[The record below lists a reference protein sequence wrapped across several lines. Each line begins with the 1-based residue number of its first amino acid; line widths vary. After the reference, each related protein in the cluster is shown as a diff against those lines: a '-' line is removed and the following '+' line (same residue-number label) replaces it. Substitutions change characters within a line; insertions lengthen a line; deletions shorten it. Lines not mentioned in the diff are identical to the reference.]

1 MIEYKMKKILII
13 FSVFLISSYSFSQ
26 RGVRIGYVDTEYIL
40 QNLSEY
46 EQTRDQLE
54 ERADEWKSEIETRFS
69 ELENKKEALNAER
82 LLLTEELVQEKEE
95 EIEIEKNEI
104 LDYQQK
110 RFGPRG
116 DLIIQRKQLIQPIQD
131 QIFIAIKE
139 IAKSRKYDFI
149 FDKSADIVMLYS
161 DRKFDISDQIL
172 RIITRTN
179 NRKQLDSRK
188 DKRQA
193 EEEDKTIVSAVVND
207 DIDEYTEE
215 TEDKTTTEK
224 PKKVLTAK
232 ELREKMLEERKQKIL
247 ASRKVKDSTFINN
260 NNNN

>member
-1 MIEYKMKKILII
+1 MKKFIILCVAL
-13 FSVFLISSYSFSQ
+13 FISSYTFSQ
-26 RGVRIGYVDTEYIL
+26 RGVRIGYIDTEYIL

-46 EQTRDQLE
+46 EDTRNQLE
-54 ERADEWKSEIETRFS
+54 EKAEKWKREIENRFS
-69 ELENKKEALNAER
+69 DLENKKEALNAER
-82 LLLTEELVQEKEE
+82 LLLTEELIKEKEE
-95 EIEIEKNEI
+95 EIKIEKNEI

-116 DLIIQRKQLIQPIQD
+116 DLIIQRKHLIQPIQD

-179 NRKQLDSRK
+179 NRKQLDTRREKREAEEENEILVSNLETDV
-188 DKRQA
+188 DKA
-193 EEEDKTIVSAVVND
+193 EEEDKTD
-207 DIDEYTEE
+207 T
-215 TEDKTTTEK
+215 KK
-224 PKKVLTAK
+224 PEKVLSAK
-232 ELREKMLEERKQKIL
+232 ELREKMLQERKQKIL
-247 ASRKVKDSTFINN
+247 ASRKVKDSTFTKNN
-260 NNNN
+260 DN

>member
-1 MIEYKMKKILII
+1 MKKILIV

-40 QNLSEY
+40 QNLSEF

-54 ERADEWKSEIETRFS
+54 EKANKWKKEIEARFS
-69 ELENKKEALNAER
+69 ELENKKENLNAER
-82 LLLTEELVQEKEE
+82 LLLTEELVQEMEE

-179 NRKQLDSRK
+179 NRKQLDSRS
-188 DKRQA
+188 DKRQV
-193 EEEDKTIVSAVVND
+193 EEEDKTIVSSVIIDNND
-207 DIDEYTEE
+207 EDEEE
-215 TEDKTTTEK
+215 AEVKTANK
-224 PKKVLTAK
+224 NPAKVLTAK

-247 ASRKVKDSTFINN
+247 ASKKVKDSTFTNN
-260 NNNN
+260 NNYN

>member
-1 MIEYKMKKILII
+1 MKKVSILI
-13 FSVFLISSYSFSQ
+13 VLFLISTYVYSQ

-46 EQTRDQLE
+46 EETRDQLE
-54 ERADEWKSEIETRFS
+54 EKADEWRREIENRF
-69 ELENKKEALNAER
+69 EEIENKKEALNAER
-82 LLLTEELVQEKEE
+82 LLLTDELIKEKEE
-95 EIEIEKNEI
+95 EIEIERNEI

-179 NRKQLDSRK
+179 NRKQLDSRREK
-188 DKRQA
+188 REAEQEDKILVSDIETEEIQEI
-193 EEEDKTIVSAVVND
+193 EEENTDNAKKPEKTLS
-207 DIDEYTEE
+207 
-215 TEDKTTTEK
+215 
-224 PKKVLTAK
+224 PK

-247 ASRKVKDSTFINN
+247 ASRKVKDSTFTKNDNN
-260 NNNN
+260 

>member
-1 MIEYKMKKILII
+1 MKKFIIL
-13 FSVFLISSYSFSQ
+13 FAALLISSYTFSQ

-46 EQTRDQLE
+46 EDTRNQLE
-54 ERADEWKSEIETRFS
+54 EKAKKWKREIENRFS
-69 ELENKKEALNAER
+69 DLENKKEALNAER
-82 LLLTEELVQEKEE
+82 LLLTEELIKEKEE

-116 DLIIQRKQLIQPIQD
+116 DLIIQRKHLIQPIQD

-161 DRKFDISDQIL
+161 D
-172 RIITRTN
+172 
-179 NRKQLDSRK
+179 
-188 DKRQA
+188 
-193 EEEDKTIVSAVVND
+193 
-207 DIDEYTEE
+207 
-215 TEDKTTTEK
+215 
-224 PKKVLTAK
+224 
-232 ELREKMLEERKQKIL
+232 
-247 ASRKVKDSTFINN
+247 
-260 NNNN
+260 

>member
-1 MIEYKMKKILII
+1 MKKVRILI
-13 FSVFLISSYSFSQ
+13 VLFLVSSYINGQ

-46 EQTRDQLE
+46 EETRDQLE
-54 ERADEWKSEIETRFS
+54 EKADEWRREIENRF
-69 ELENKKEALNAER
+69 EEIENKKEALNAER
-82 LLLTEELVQEKEE
+82 LLLTDELIKEKEE
-95 EIEIEKNEI
+95 EIEIERNEI

-179 NRKQLDSRK
+179 NRKQLDSRREK
-188 DKRQA
+188 REAEQEDKILVSDIETEEIQEI
-193 EEEDKTIVSAVVND
+193 EEENTDNAKKPEKTLS
-207 DIDEYTEE
+207 
-215 TEDKTTTEK
+215 
-224 PKKVLTAK
+224 PK

-247 ASRKVKDSTFINN
+247 ASRKVKDSTFTKNN
-260 NNNN
+260 NN

>member
-1 MIEYKMKKILII
+1 MKKIGILILI
-13 FSVFLISSYSFSQ
+13 VFLNSNDINSQ

-46 EQTRDQLE
+46 EETRDQLE
-54 ERADEWKSEIETRFS
+54 EKADEWRREIENRF
-69 ELENKKEALNAER
+69 EEIENKKEALNAER
-82 LLLTEELVQEKEE
+82 LLLTDELIKEKEE
-95 EIEIEKNEI
+95 EIEIERNEI

-179 NRKQLDSRK
+179 NRKQLDSRREK
-188 DKRQA
+188 REAEQEDKILVSDVETDEIQEI
-193 EEEDKTIVSAVVND
+193 EEENTDNTKKPEKTLS
-207 DIDEYTEE
+207 
-215 TEDKTTTEK
+215 
-224 PKKVLTAK
+224 PK

-247 ASRKVKDSTFINN
+247 ASRKVKDSTFTKNDNN
-260 NNNN
+260 

>member
-1 MIEYKMKKILII
+1 MKKFIILIATL
-13 FSVFLISSYSFSQ
+13 LISSYTFSQ

-46 EQTRDQLE
+46 EDTRDQLE
-54 ERADEWKSEIETRFS
+54 EKAEKWKREIENRFS
-69 ELENKKEALNAER
+69 DLENKKEALNAER
-82 LLLTEELVQEKEE
+82 LLLTEELIKEEEE

-116 DLIIQRKQLIQPIQD
+116 DLIIQRKHLIQPIQD

-179 NRKQLDSRK
+179 NRKQLDTRRE
-188 DKRQA
+188 KREA
-193 EEEDKTIVSAVVND
+193 EEENEILVSNLETDVDEVEEEEDKTDAP
-207 DIDEYTEE
+207 
-215 TEDKTTTEK
+215 K
-224 PKKVLTAK
+224 PEKVLSAK
-232 ELREKMLEERKQKIL
+232 ELREKMLQERKQKIL
-247 ASRKVKDSTFINN
+247 ASRKVKDSTFIKNN
-260 NNNN
+260 NN

>member
-1 MIEYKMKKILII
+1 MKKVSILI
-13 FSVFLISSYSFSQ
+13 VLFLISSYIYSQ

-46 EQTRDQLE
+46 EETRDQLE
-54 ERADEWKSEIETRFS
+54 EKADEWRREIENRF
-69 ELENKKEALNAER
+69 EEIENKKEALNAER
-82 LLLTEELVQEKEE
+82 LLLTDELIKEKEE
-95 EIEIEKNEI
+95 EIEIERNEI

-179 NRKQLDSRK
+179 NRKQLDSRREK
-188 DKRQA
+188 REAEQEDKILVSDIETEEIQEI
-193 EEEDKTIVSAVVND
+193 EEENTDNAK
-207 DIDEYTEE
+207 
-215 TEDKTTTEK
+215 K
-224 PKKVLTAK
+224 PERTLSPK

-247 ASRKVKDSTFINN
+247 ASRKVKDSTFTKNDNN
-260 NNNN
+260 

>member
-1 MIEYKMKKILII
+1 MKKVSVLI
-13 FSVFLISSYSFSQ
+13 VLFLVSSYINGQ

-46 EQTRDQLE
+46 EETKDQLE
-54 ERADEWKSEIETRFS
+54 EKADEWRREIENRF
-69 ELENKKEALNAER
+69 EEIKNKNEALNAER
-82 LLLTEELVQEKEE
+82 LLLTDELIKEKEE
-95 EIEIEKNEI
+95 EIEIERNEI

-179 NRKQLDSRK
+179 NRKQLDSRRE
-188 DKRQA
+188 KREA
-193 EEEDKTIVSAVVND
+193 EQEDKILVS
-207 DIDEYTEE
+207 DIETEE
-215 TEDKTTTEK
+215 VEEIEKENTKTPENTLS
-224 PKKVLTAK
+224 PK

-247 ASRKVKDSTFINN
+247 ASRKVKDSTFTKNN
-260 NNNN
+260 NN

>member
-1 MIEYKMKKILII
+1 MKKVSILI
-13 FSVFLISSYSFSQ
+13 VLFLISSYIYSQ

-46 EQTRDQLE
+46 EETRDQLE
-54 ERADEWKSEIETRFS
+54 EKADEWRREIENRF
-69 ELENKKEALNAER
+69 EEIENKKEALNAER
-82 LLLTEELVQEKEE
+82 LLLTDELIKEKEE
-95 EIEIEKNEI
+95 EIEIERNEI

-172 RIITRTN
+172 RIITRTK
-179 NRKQLDSRK
+179 NRKQLDSRREK
-188 DKRQA
+188 REAEQEDKILVSDIETEEIQEI
-193 EEEDKTIVSAVVND
+193 EEENTDNAKKPEKTLS
-207 DIDEYTEE
+207 
-215 TEDKTTTEK
+215 
-224 PKKVLTAK
+224 PK

-247 ASRKVKDSTFINN
+247 ASRKVKDSTFTKNDNN
-260 NNNN
+260 

>member
-1 MIEYKMKKILII
+1 MKKVSILI
-13 FSVFLISSYSFSQ
+13 VLFLISSYIYSQ

-46 EQTRDQLE
+46 EETKDQLE
-54 ERADEWKSEIETRFS
+54 EKADEWRREIENRF
-69 ELENKKEALNAER
+69 EEIENKKEALNAER
-82 LLLTEELVQEKEE
+82 LLLTDELIKEKEE
-95 EIEIEKNEI
+95 EIEIERNEI

-179 NRKQLDSRK
+179 NRNQLDSRREK
-188 DKRQA
+188 REAEQEDKILVSDIETEEIQEI
-193 EEEDKTIVSAVVND
+193 EEENTDNAKKPEKTLS
-207 DIDEYTEE
+207 
-215 TEDKTTTEK
+215 
-224 PKKVLTAK
+224 PK

-247 ASRKVKDSTFINN
+247 ASRKVKDSTFTKNDNN
-260 NNNN
+260 

>member
-1 MIEYKMKKILII
+1 MKKIIII
-13 FSVFLISSYSFSQ
+13 FSVFFISCYSFSQ

-46 EQTRDQLE
+46 QETIDELEKKAADWRDE
-54 ERADEWKSEIETRFS
+54 IKSRFS
-69 ELENKKEALNAER
+69 EIENKKEALNAER
-82 LLLTEELVQEKEE
+82 LLLTQELIEEKEE

-131 QIFIAIKE
+131 QIFTAINE
-139 IAKSRKYDFI
+139 ISKTRKYDFI
-149 FDKSADIVMLYS
+149 FDKSADVVMLYS

-172 RIITRTN
+172 NIITRAN
-179 NRKQLDSRK
+179 NRKQLNSKREKRK
-188 DKRQA
+188 A
-193 EEEDKTIVSAVVND
+193 EEEEKKLTSSLIVD
-207 DIDEYTEE
+207 DSKDLQEELTTEE
-215 TEDKTTTEK
+215 TV
-224 PKKVLTAK
+224 KKLSSK

-247 ASRKVKDSTFINN
+247 ASRKLKDSTFINN
-260 NNNN
+260 NNN

>member
-1 MIEYKMKKILII
+1 MKKILIV

-40 QNLSEY
+40 QNLSEF

-54 ERADEWKSEIETRFS
+54 EKADKWKKEIEARFS
-69 ELENKKEALNAER
+69 ELENKKENLNAER
-82 LLLTEELVQEKEE
+82 LLLTEELVQEMEE

-179 NRKQLDSRK
+179 NRKQLDSRS
-188 DKRQA
+188 DKRQV
-193 EEEDKTIVSAVVND
+193 EEEDKTIVSSVIIDNND
-207 DIDEYTEE
+207 EDEDEAE
-215 TEDKTTTEK
+215 GKTANK
-224 PKKVLTAK
+224 NPAKVLTAK
-232 ELREKMLEERKQKIL
+232 ELREKMLKERKQKIL
-247 ASRKVKDSTFINN
+247 AQEKVKDSTFTNSNN
-260 NNNN
+260 NYN

>member
-1 MIEYKMKKILII
+1 MKKTIILIALI
-13 FSVFLISSYSFSQ
+13 LISSYTYSQ

-46 EQTRDQLE
+46 EETKGQLE
-54 ERADEWKSEIETRFS
+54 EKAGEWRREIENRFS
-69 ELENKKEALNAER
+69 ELENKKETLNAER
-82 LLLTEELVQEKEE
+82 LLLTDELIQEKEE
-95 EIEIEKNEI
+95 ELEIERNEI

-139 IAKSRKYDFI
+139 IAKSRNYDFI

-172 RIITRTN
+172 RIITRSN
-179 NRKQLDSRK
+179 NRKQLDSRREK
-188 DKRQA
+188 REAEQEDKILVSDIQIEEVEEN
-193 EEEDKTIVSAVVND
+193 EEENKVNTKTP
-207 DIDEYTEE
+207 
-215 TEDKTTTEK
+215 EK
-224 PKKVLTAK
+224 SLSPK

-247 ASRKVKDSTFINN
+247 ASRKVKDSTFTNN
-260 NNNN
+260 NNNNN

>member
-1 MIEYKMKKILII
+1 MKKVSILI
-13 FSVFLISSYSFSQ
+13 VLFLISSYVYSQ

-46 EQTRDQLE
+46 EETRDQLE
-54 ERADEWKSEIETRFS
+54 EKADEWRREIENRF
-69 ELENKKEALNAER
+69 EEIENKKEALNAER
-82 LLLTEELVQEKEE
+82 LLLTDELIKEKEE
-95 EIEIEKNEI
+95 EIEIERNEI

-179 NRKQLDSRK
+179 NRKQLDSRREK
-188 DKRQA
+188 RDAEQEDKILVSDIEKEEIQEI
-193 EEEDKTIVSAVVND
+193 EEENTDNAKKPEKTLS
-207 DIDEYTEE
+207 
-215 TEDKTTTEK
+215 
-224 PKKVLTAK
+224 PK

-247 ASRKVKDSTFINN
+247 ASRKVKDSTFTKNDNN
-260 NNNN
+260 

>member
-1 MIEYKMKKILII
+1 MKKILII

-40 QNLSEY
+40 QNLSEF

-54 ERADEWKSEIETRFS
+54 EKANKWKKEIDARFS
-69 ELENKKEALNAER
+69 ELENKKENLNAER
-82 LLLTEELVQEKEE
+82 LLLTEELVQEMEE

-179 NRKQLDSRK
+179 NRKQLDSRS
-188 DKRQA
+188 DKRQV
-193 EEEDKTIVSAVVND
+193 EEEDKTIVASVIIDNND
-207 DIDEYTEE
+207 EDEAEG
-215 TEDKTTTEK
+215 KTTNKK
-224 PKKVLTAK
+224 PAKVLTAK

-247 ASRKVKDSTFINN
+247 AQEKVKDSTFTNN
-260 NNNN
+260 NYN

>member
-1 MIEYKMKKILII
+1 MKKFIILIATL
-13 FSVFLISSYSFSQ
+13 LISSYTFSQ

-46 EQTRDQLE
+46 EDTRDQLE
-54 ERADEWKSEIETRFS
+54 EKAEKWKREIENRFS
-69 ELENKKEALNAER
+69 DLENKKEALNAER
-82 LLLTEELVQEKEE
+82 LLLTEELIKEKEE

-116 DLIIQRKQLIQPIQD
+116 DLIIQRKHLIQPIQD

-179 NRKQLDSRK
+179 NRKQLDTRRE
-188 DKRQA
+188 KREA
-193 EEEDKTIVSAVVND
+193 EEENEILVSNLETDVDEVEEEDKTDAP
-207 DIDEYTEE
+207 
-215 TEDKTTTEK
+215 K
-224 PKKVLTAK
+224 PEKVLSAK
-232 ELREKMLEERKQKIL
+232 ELREKMLQERKQKIL
-247 ASRKVKDSTFINN
+247 ASRKVKDSTFIKNN
-260 NNNN
+260 NN

>member
-1 MIEYKMKKILII
+1 MKKFIILIAAL
-13 FSVFLISSYSFSQ
+13 LISSYTFSQ

-46 EQTRDQLE
+46 EETRDQLE
-54 ERADEWKSEIETRFS
+54 EKANRWKREIENRFS
-69 ELENKKEALNAER
+69 DLNNKKEALNAER
-82 LLLTEELVQEKEE
+82 LLLTEELIKEKEE

-179 NRKQLDSRK
+179 NRKQLDSR
-188 DKRQA
+188 R
-193 EEEDKTIVSAVVND
+193 
-207 DIDEYTEE
+207 
-215 TEDKTTTEK
+215 
-224 PKKVLTAK
+224 
-232 ELREKMLEERKQKIL
+232 
-247 ASRKVKDSTFINN
+247 
-260 NNNN
+260 

>member
-1 MIEYKMKKILII
+1 MKKVSILI
-13 FSVFLISSYSFSQ
+13 VLFLISSYIYSQ

-46 EQTRDQLE
+46 EETRDQLE
-54 ERADEWKSEIETRFS
+54 EKADEWRREIENRF
-69 ELENKKEALNAER
+69 EEIENKKEALNAER
-82 LLLTEELVQEKEE
+82 LLLTDELIKEKEE
-95 EIEIEKNEI
+95 EIEIERNEI

-179 NRKQLDSRK
+179 NRKQLDSRREK
-188 DKRQA
+188 REAEQEDKILGSDIETEEIQEI
-193 EEEDKTIVSAVVND
+193 EEENTDNAKKPEKTLS
-207 DIDEYTEE
+207 
-215 TEDKTTTEK
+215 
-224 PKKVLTAK
+224 PK

-247 ASRKVKDSTFINN
+247 ASRKVKDSTFTKNDNN
-260 NNNN
+260 

>member
-1 MIEYKMKKILII
+1 MKKILII

-40 QNLSEY
+40 QNLSEF

-54 ERADEWKSEIETRFS
+54 EKANKWKKEIDARFS
-69 ELENKKEALNAER
+69 ELENKKENLNAER
-82 LLLTEELVQEKEE
+82 LLLTEELVQEMEE

-179 NRKQLDSRK
+179 NRKQLDSRS
-188 DKRQA
+188 DKRQV
-193 EEEDKTIVSAVVND
+193 EEEDKTIVTSVIIDNND
-207 DIDEYTEE
+207 EDEDEAE
-215 TEDKTTTEK
+215 GKTTNKK
-224 PKKVLTAK
+224 PAKVLTAK

-247 ASRKVKDSTFINN
+247 AQEKVKDSTFTNN
-260 NNNN
+260 NYN

>member
-1 MIEYKMKKILII
+1 MKKVSILI
-13 FSVFLISSYSFSQ
+13 VLFLISSYVYSQ

-46 EQTRDQLE
+46 EETRDQLE
-54 ERADEWKSEIETRFS
+54 EKADEWRREIENRF
-69 ELENKKEALNAER
+69 EEIENKKEALNAER
-82 LLLTEELVQEKEE
+82 LLLTDELIKEKEE
-95 EIEIEKNEI
+95 EIEIERNEI

-179 NRKQLDSRK
+179 NRKQLDSRREK
-188 DKRQA
+188 REAEQEDKILVSDIEKEEIQEI
-193 EEEDKTIVSAVVND
+193 EEENTDNAKKPEKTLS
-207 DIDEYTEE
+207 
-215 TEDKTTTEK
+215 
-224 PKKVLTAK
+224 PK

-247 ASRKVKDSTFINN
+247 ASRKVKDSTFTKNDNN
-260 NNNN
+260 

>member
-1 MIEYKMKKILII
+1 MKKVSVLI
-13 FSVFLISSYSFSQ
+13 VLFLLSSYINGQ

-46 EQTRDQLE
+46 EETKDQLE
-54 ERADEWKSEIETRFS
+54 EKADEWRREIENRF
-69 ELENKKEALNAER
+69 EEIKNKNEALNAER
-82 LLLTEELVQEKEE
+82 LLLTDELIKEKEE
-95 EIEIEKNEI
+95 EIEIERNEI

-179 NRKQLDSRK
+179 NRKQLDSRRE
-188 DKRQA
+188 KREA
-193 EEEDKTIVSAVVND
+193 EQEDKILVT
-207 DIDEYTEE
+207 DIETEE
-215 TEDKTTTEK
+215 IEEIEKENTKTPENTLS
-224 PKKVLTAK
+224 PK

-247 ASRKVKDSTFINN
+247 ASRKVKDSTFTKNN
-260 NNNN
+260 NN

>member
-1 MIEYKMKKILII
+1 MKKVSILI
-13 FSVFLISSYSFSQ
+13 VLFLISSYIYSQ
-26 RGVRIGYVDTEYIL
+26 RGVRIGYIDTEYIL

-46 EQTRDQLE
+46 EETRDQLE
-54 ERADEWKSEIETRFS
+54 EKADEWRREIENRF
-69 ELENKKEALNAER
+69 EEIENKKEALNAER
-82 LLLTEELVQEKEE
+82 LLLTDELIKEKEE
-95 EIEIEKNEI
+95 EIEIERNEI

-179 NRKQLDSRK
+179 NRKQLDSRREK
-188 DKRQA
+188 REAEQEDKILVSDIETEEIQEI
-193 EEEDKTIVSAVVND
+193 EEENTDNAKKPEKTLS
-207 DIDEYTEE
+207 
-215 TEDKTTTEK
+215 
-224 PKKVLTAK
+224 PK

-247 ASRKVKDSTFINN
+247 ASRKVKDSTFTKNDNN
-260 NNNN
+260 

>member
-1 MIEYKMKKILII
+1 MKKVSILI
-13 FSVFLISSYSFSQ
+13 VLFLISSYVYSQ

-46 EQTRDQLE
+46 EETRDQLE
-54 ERADEWKSEIETRFS
+54 EKADEWRREIENRF
-69 ELENKKEALNAER
+69 EEIENKKEALNAER
-82 LLLTEELVQEKEE
+82 LLLTDELIKEKEE

-179 NRKQLDSRK
+179 NRKQLDSRREK
-188 DKRQA
+188 RDAEQEDKILVSDIETEEIPEI
-193 EEEDKTIVSAVVND
+193 EEENTDNAKKPEKTLS
-207 DIDEYTEE
+207 
-215 TEDKTTTEK
+215 
-224 PKKVLTAK
+224 PK

-247 ASRKVKDSTFINN
+247 ASRKVKDSTFTKNDNN
-260 NNNN
+260 

>member
-1 MIEYKMKKILII
+1 MKKVSILI
-13 FSVFLISSYSFSQ
+13 VLFLISSYVYSQ

-46 EQTRDQLE
+46 EETRDQLE
-54 ERADEWKSEIETRFS
+54 EKADEWRREIENRF
-69 ELENKKEALNAER
+69 EEIENKKEALNAER
-82 LLLTEELVQEKEE
+82 LLLTDELIKEKEE
-95 EIEIEKNEI
+95 EIEIERNEI

-179 NRKQLDSRK
+179 NRKQLDSRRE
-188 DKRQA
+188 KREA
-193 EEEDKTIVSAVVND
+193 EEEDKILVS
-207 DIDEYTEE
+207 DIETEE
-215 TEDKTTTEK
+215 IQEIEEENTDNAKKPEKTLS
-224 PKKVLTAK
+224 PK

-247 ASRKVKDSTFINN
+247 ASRKVKDSTFTKNDNN
-260 NNNN
+260 

>member
-1 MIEYKMKKILII
+1 MKKVSILI
-13 FSVFLISSYSFSQ
+13 VLFLISSYVYSQ

-46 EQTRDQLE
+46 EETRDQLE
-54 ERADEWKSEIETRFS
+54 EKADEWRREIENRF
-69 ELENKKEALNAER
+69 EEIENKKEALNAER
-82 LLLTEELVQEKEE
+82 LLLTDELIKEKEE
-95 EIEIEKNEI
+95 EIEIERNEI

-179 NRKQLDSRK
+179 NRKQLDSRREK
-188 DKRQA
+188 REAEQEDKILVSDIETEEIQEI
-193 EEEDKTIVSAVVND
+193 EEENTDNAKKPEKTLS
-207 DIDEYTEE
+207 
-215 TEDKTTTEK
+215 
-224 PKKVLTAK
+224 PK

-247 ASRKVKDSTFINN
+247 ASRKVKDSTFTKNDNN
-260 NNNN
+260 

>member
-1 MIEYKMKKILII
+1 MKKVSILI
-13 FSVFLISSYSFSQ
+13 VLFLISSYIYSQ

-46 EQTRDQLE
+46 EETRDQLE
-54 ERADEWKSEIETRFS
+54 EKADEWRREIENRF
-69 ELENKKEALNAER
+69 EEIENKKEALNAER
-82 LLLTEELVQEKEE
+82 LLLTDELIKEKEE
-95 EIEIEKNEI
+95 EIEIERNEI

-179 NRKQLDSRK
+179 NRKQLDSRREK
-188 DKRQA
+188 REAEQEDKILVSDIETEEIQEI
-193 EEEDKTIVSAVVND
+193 EEENTDNAKKPEKTLS
-207 DIDEYTEE
+207 
-215 TEDKTTTEK
+215 
-224 PKKVLTAK
+224 AK

-247 ASRKVKDSTFINN
+247 ASRKVKDSTFTKNDNN
-260 NNNN
+260 

>member
-1 MIEYKMKKILII
+1 MKKVSILI
-13 FSVFLISSYSFSQ
+13 VLFLISSYIYSQ

-46 EQTRDQLE
+46 EETRDQLE
-54 ERADEWKSEIETRFS
+54 EKADEWRREIENRF
-69 ELENKKEALNAER
+69 EEIENKKEALNAER
-82 LLLTEELVQEKEE
+82 LLLTDELIKEKEE
-95 EIEIEKNEI
+95 EIEIERNEI

-149 FDKSADIVMLYS
+149 FDKSADIIMLYS

-179 NRKQLDSRK
+179 NRKQLDSRREK
-188 DKRQA
+188 REAEQEDKILVSDMETEEIQEI
-193 EEEDKTIVSAVVND
+193 EEENMDNAK
-207 DIDEYTEE
+207 
-215 TEDKTTTEK
+215 K
-224 PKKVLTAK
+224 PERTLSPK

-247 ASRKVKDSTFINN
+247 ASRKVKDSTFTKNDNN
-260 NNNN
+260 WNK

>member
-1 MIEYKMKKILII
+1 MKKVGVLI
-13 FSVFLISSYSFSQ
+13 VLFLVSSYINGQ

-46 EQTRDQLE
+46 EETKDQLE
-54 ERADEWKSEIETRFS
+54 EKADEWRREIENRF
-69 ELENKKEALNAER
+69 EEIKNKNEALNAER
-82 LLLTEELVQEKEE
+82 LLLTDELIKEKEE
-95 EIEIEKNEI
+95 EIEIERNEI

-179 NRKQLDSRK
+179 NRKQLDSRREK
-188 DKRQA
+188 REAEQEDKILVSDIETEEIQEI
-193 EEEDKTIVSAVVND
+193 EEEKTDNA
-207 DIDEYTEE
+207 
-215 TEDKTTTEK
+215 KK
-224 PKKVLTAK
+224 PERTLSPK

-247 ASRKVKDSTFINN
+247 ASRKVKDSTFTKNDNN
-260 NNNN
+260 

>member
-1 MIEYKMKKILII
+1 MKKFIILCVAL
-13 FSVFLISSYSFSQ
+13 FISSYTFSQ
-26 RGVRIGYVDTEYIL
+26 RGVRIGYIDTEYIL

-46 EQTRDQLE
+46 EDTRNQLE
-54 ERADEWKSEIETRFS
+54 EKAEKWKR
-69 ELENKKEALNAER
+69 
-82 LLLTEELVQEKEE
+82 
-95 EIEIEKNEI
+95 EIEKNEI

-116 DLIIQRKQLIQPIQD
+116 DLIIQRKHLIQPIQD

-179 NRKQLDSRK
+179 NRKQLDTRRE
-188 DKRQA
+188 KREA
-193 EEEDKTIVSAVVND
+193 EEEEEIIASNLVTEDLDEVEEEDKTDSP
-207 DIDEYTEE
+207 
-215 TEDKTTTEK
+215 K
-224 PKKVLTAK
+224 PEKVLSAK
-232 ELREKMLEERKQKIL
+232 ELREKMLQERKQKIL
-247 ASRKVKDSTFINN
+247 ASRKVKDSTFTKNN
-260 NNNN
+260 DN

>member
-1 MIEYKMKKILII
+1 MKKFIILIATL
-13 FSVFLISSYSFSQ
+13 LISSYTFSQ

-46 EQTRDQLE
+46 EDTKNQLE
-54 ERADEWKSEIETRFS
+54 EKAKKWKREIENRFS
-69 ELENKKEALNAER
+69 DLENKKEALNAER
-82 LLLTEELVQEKEE
+82 LLLTEELIKEKEE

-116 DLIIQRKQLIQPIQD
+116 DLIIQRKHLIQPIQD

-179 NRKQLDSRK
+179 NRKQLDTRRE
-188 DKRQA
+188 KREA
-193 EEEDKTIVSAVVND
+193 EEENEILVSNLETDVDEVEEEDKTDAP
-207 DIDEYTEE
+207 
-215 TEDKTTTEK
+215 K
-224 PKKVLTAK
+224 PEKVLSAK
-232 ELREKMLEERKQKIL
+232 ELREKMLQERKQKIL
-247 ASRKVKDSTFINN
+247 ASRKVKDSTFIKNN
-260 NNNN
+260 NN

>member
-1 MIEYKMKKILII
+1 MKKILIV

-40 QNLSEY
+40 QNLSEF

-54 ERADEWKSEIETRFS
+54 EKADKWKKEIEARFS
-69 ELENKKEALNAER
+69 ELENKKENLNAER
-82 LLLTEELVQEKEE
+82 LLLTEELVQEMEE

-179 NRKQLDSRK
+179 NRKQLDSRS
-188 DKRQA
+188 DKRQV
-193 EEEDKTIVSAVVND
+193 EEEDKTIVSSIIIDNND
-207 DIDEYTEE
+207 KDEEE
-215 TEDKTTTEK
+215 VEEGKTTNKK
-224 PKKVLTAK
+224 PEKVLTAK

-247 ASRKVKDSTFINN
+247 ASKKVKDSTFTNN
-260 NNNN
+260 NNNYN

>member
-1 MIEYKMKKILII
+1 MKKVSILI
-13 FSVFLISSYSFSQ
+13 VLFLISSYIYSQ

-46 EQTRDQLE
+46 EETRDQLE
-54 ERADEWKSEIETRFS
+54 EKADEWRREIENRF
-69 ELENKKEALNAER
+69 EEIENKKEALNAER
-82 LLLTEELVQEKEE
+82 LLLTDELIKEKEE
-95 EIEIEKNEI
+95 EIEIERNEI

-179 NRKQLDSRK
+179 NRKQLDSRREK
-188 DKRQA
+188 REAEQEDKILVTDIETEEIQEI
-193 EEEDKTIVSAVVND
+193 EEENTDNAKKPEKTLS
-207 DIDEYTEE
+207 
-215 TEDKTTTEK
+215 
-224 PKKVLTAK
+224 PK

-247 ASRKVKDSTFINN
+247 ASRKVKDSTFTKNDNN
-260 NNNN
+260 

>member
-1 MIEYKMKKILII
+1 MKKVSVLIGL
-13 FSVFLISSYSFSQ
+13 FLVSSYINGQ

-46 EQTRDQLE
+46 EETRDQLE
-54 ERADEWKSEIETRFS
+54 EKADEWRREIENRF
-69 ELENKKEALNAER
+69 EEIENKKEALNAER
-82 LLLTEELVQEKEE
+82 LLLTDELIKEKEE
-95 EIEIEKNEI
+95 EIEIERNEI

-110 RFGPRG
+110 RFDPRG

-179 NRKQLDSRK
+179 NRKQLDSRRE
-188 DKRQA
+188 KREA
-193 EEEDKTIVSAVVND
+193 EQEDKILVT
-207 DIDEYTEE
+207 DIETEE
-215 TEDKTTTEK
+215 IEEIEKENTKTPENTLS
-224 PKKVLTAK
+224 PK

-247 ASRKVKDSTFINN
+247 ASRKVKDSTFTKNN
-260 NNNN
+260 NN

>member
-1 MIEYKMKKILII
+1 MKKFIILIATL
-13 FSVFLISSYSFSQ
+13 LISSYTFSQ

-46 EQTRDQLE
+46 EDTRNQLE
-54 ERADEWKSEIETRFS
+54 EKAKKWKREIENRFS
-69 ELENKKEALNAER
+69 DLENKKEALNAER
-82 LLLTEELVQEKEE
+82 LLLTEELIKEEEE

-116 DLIIQRKQLIQPIQD
+116 DLIIQRKHLIQPIQD

-179 NRKQLDSRK
+179 NRKQLDTRRE
-188 DKRQA
+188 KREA
-193 EEEDKTIVSAVVND
+193 EEENEILVSNLETDVDEVEEEDKTDAP
-207 DIDEYTEE
+207 
-215 TEDKTTTEK
+215 K
-224 PKKVLTAK
+224 PEKVLSAK
-232 ELREKMLEERKQKIL
+232 ELREKMLQERKQKIL
-247 ASRKVKDSTFINN
+247 ASRKVKDSTFIKNN
-260 NNNN
+260 NN